1 MNQSTQ
7 RAPRAV
13 HHRPPSPRAE
23 NLRNAVI
30 SYMPSTLAGLA
41 VRLLLSM
48 MPSLVHRSATRLSRL
63 REMLAS
69 GSFVVTVTTMQG
81 GGGQLIL
88 RDGRLSFSRR
98 HSAVPDLT
106 QTWSSAKE
114 ALRALTSSDET
125 DLQRAFVAGHLKMS
139 GSFLPVL
146 WLNEAMKLARGRDS
160 KQVTRFLSR
169 DAA

>member
-1 MNQSTQ
+1 MNPSNQSAM
-7 RAPRAV
+7 RAS
-13 HHRPPSPRAE
+13 HHRHASSRADS
-23 NLRNAVI
+23 LRNAVI
-30 SYMPSTLAGLA
+30 RHIPSTLAGIA

-48 MPSLVHRSATRLSRL
+48 MPSLIHRSATHLPRLQ
-63 REMLAS
+63 EMLTS
-69 GSFVVTVTTMQG
+69 GSFVVTVTTLQG

-88 RDGRLSFSRR
+88 RGGHLSFSRN
-98 HSAVPDLT
+98 HSEVPDLT